1 MSAGTAYCADTEIVL
16 PESAPDML
24 WSDSALW
31 SAGVPTKDDTALI
44 NISDA
49 TNSLLIDSAAEV
61 VRLDLDGAASLVIG
75 AGGSLETF
83 GRPAS
88 EGVARVYGDV
98 ALNGTSTLYIRDGG
112 SLKMEN
118 GMSVH
123 LASGA
128 TFDMSGEGSFYTGQF
143 YNANGKILISD
154 GAVWNATGAIG
165 NANGNF
171 DARVVDST
179 IKLASH
185 FKMGDGETDTRRKV
199 LTLENSQF
207 IGNASTSAGNAFGVN
222 FAGEVNILDGSSVS
236 EVVHFNLG
244 AESGKTSGTNITTV
258 RGTAEKV
265 SSIQASNG
273 WINSNAGTLVKMVL
287 DGYSSID
294 WGSINCGTAFDGG
307 EVAVVFQNSNNS
319 FNVSGTAGWG
329 DSKASDV
336 SFTGASSGSWL
347 MSVAEGATNNTFTAG
362 KFSIR
367 PSHMLGSSFSA
378 GVDWSGA
385 GNVFTVNGRL
395 NLVGSMAPDS
405 DVNMF
410 FTLRDGAEMSV
421 SKEIEVGN
429 IREDWYADTATGGAS
444 GTYAFTVKDGA
455 RLLKETG
462 DINIYN
468 SYYAGFAEDYTASFL
483 VDNAYVSV
491 GSGNIHVGRSRF
503 DSTEGTAFGGTA
515 SLEIRNGSEFVQNS
529 NLKLHMSNDEYS
541 EAVAK
546 VVVDSA
552 SYVGQGELMMIYED
566 TVAGG
571 RASVEITGKNSVF
584 STANKGFWWGH
595 NSTITGGE
603 SRFIVS
609 GEGHEITFGGA
620 YGSFNIASSTTEQT
634 GGVLEASITGSGHK
648 FTANEINIGKSNSTG
663 GTNSFYVKSDSAS
676 AKNQI
681 LLSSGYN
688 INLSGSLDAS
698 STVENSFTMAGN
710 TVLIRTSGE
719 TVNLNIGNGVFAGG
733 TAKFVVSGSGNE
745 VNGHRLTLGNEQSTG
760 GQAIMRIE
768 GSGST
773 INFISDAYFSGGAGT
788 SVDNVIGGKLEF
800 VFGSDGVSHIDVA
813 GRMLTFSG
821 VLEADFSG
829 LAGTFDREEFLI
841 VSAMDTYEAAFNSW
855 VEKNLYD
862 FKLRD
867 DSDTVEFKYDKGDL
881 YLVYTSSVPE
891 PAAFAAVFGA
901 VALLL
906 AARRRRA

>member
-16 PESAPDML
+16 PESAPDMR
-24 WSDSALW
+24 WSDSSLW
-31 SAGVPTKDDTALI
+31 SAGIPTKDDTALI

-49 TNSLLIDSAAEV
+49 ANSLLIDSAAEV
-61 VRLDLDGAASLVIG
+61 VRLDLNGASSVVIG
-75 AGGSLETF
+75 AGGTLETF

-88 EGVARVYGDV
+88 DGVARIYGDV
-98 ALNGTSTLYIRDGG
+98 ALSGTSALYIRDGG
-112 SLKMEN
+112 TLKMES

-123 LASGA
+123 LASGT
-128 TFDMSGEGSFYTGQF
+128 TFDMSGEGSSYTGQF

-154 GAVWNATGAIG
+154 GAVWNATGAVNSG
-165 NANGNF
+165 SNF
-171 DARVVDST
+171 DARVAGST
-179 IKLASH
+179 INLSGH
-185 FKMGDGETDTRRKV
+185 FRMGDGVSDTRRKV
-199 LTLENSQF
+199 LTLENSHF
-207 IGNASTSAGNAFGVN
+207 IGNGFGVN
-222 FAGEVNILDGSSVS
+222 FAGEVNIIDGSSVS
-236 EVVHFNLG
+236 GVGHFNLG

-265 SSIQASNG
+265 SSIQATNG

-287 DGYSSID
+287 DGYSSVD

-329 DSKASDV
+329 DSKS
-336 SFTGASSGSWL
+336 SSSTYTGASSGSWL
-347 MSVAEGATNNTFTAG
+347 MSVAEGATGNTFTAG

-367 PSHMLGSSFSA
+367 PSHMPGSSFSA

-395 NLVGSMAPDS
+395 NLVGSMAPES
-405 DVNMF
+405 DTNVF

-421 SKEIEVGN
+421 RSEIEVGN

-444 GTYAFTVKDGA
+444 GTYAFTVKNGA

-529 NLKLHMSNDEYS
+529 NLKLHMSGDEYS

-546 VVVDSA
+546 FVVDSA
-552 SYVGQGELMMIYED
+552 SYVGQGELMMIYGD

-571 RASVEITGKNSVF
+571 RASIEITGKNSVL
-584 STANKGFWWGH
+584 STVNKGFWWGH

-609 GEGHEITFGGA
+609 GEGHEITFGGG
-620 YGSFNIASSTTEQT
+620 YGSFNIAASTTEQS

-663 GTNSFYVKSDSAS
+663 GTNSFYVKGDSAS

-719 TVNLNIGNGVFAGG
+719 TVNLNIGNGIFAGG

-745 VNGHRLTLGNEQSTG
+745 VNGYRLTLGNEQSTG

-773 INFISDAYFSGGAGT
+773 INFISDAYFSGGVGT

-829 LAGTFDREEFLI
+829 LVGTFDRQEFLI

-901 VALLL
+901 FALLL
-906 AARRRRA
+906 AARGRRA